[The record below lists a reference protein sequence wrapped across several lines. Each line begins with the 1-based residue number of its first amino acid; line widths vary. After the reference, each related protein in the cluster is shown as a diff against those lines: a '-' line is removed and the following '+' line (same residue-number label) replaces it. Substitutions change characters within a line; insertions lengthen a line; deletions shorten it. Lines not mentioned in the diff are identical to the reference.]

1 MYRTDFRRIDADIL
15 AKHFGID
22 PAAILGPGFES
33 LGVLA

>member
-1 MYRTDFRRIDADIL
+1 MFHTDFRRIYVDIL
-15 AKHFGID
+15 AKHLGID